1 MIEINLAPGAE
12 PRRSY
17 RAGRTP
23 MRIPQLPA
31 MGGSGAVGLGAAGV
45 LLLLL
50 VGFFFWRL
58 GSQREAL
65 ELRVEQ
71 EVTDSTRFA
80 TTIALINSLQQRQD
94 TIQSKIEV
102 IRSVDQRRYVWPHLL
117 DEIGR
122 SVPEYTWLTEI
133 AVQEDAAPPP
143 APADTTE
150 GALAPPPPPRG
161 PAFTIQGNAG
171 STQALTRLMK
181 NLEASPFI
189 RDVSLVTSEQ
199 VDVEGRTIHRFTV
212 EARYETPDESVIET
226 VPVVIAN

>member
-1 MIEINLAPGAE
+1 
-12 PRRSY
+12 
-17 RAGRTP
+17 
-23 MRIPQLPA
+23 
-31 MGGSGAVGLGAAGV
+31 MGGSGAIGLGAAGV

-58 GSQREAL
+58 GSKREAL
-65 ELRVEQ
+65 ELRVQQ

-80 TTIALINSLQQRQD
+80 TTIALINNLQQRQD

-102 IRSVDQRRYVWPHLL
+102 IRSVDQRRYVWPHIL
-117 DEIGR
+117 DEIAR

-133 AVQEDAAPPP
+133 AVQQEAAPPP
-143 APADTTE
+143 APADTAQD
-150 GALAPPPPPRG
+150 ALTPAPAPRG
-161 PAFTIQGNAG
+161 PGFTIQGNAG

-181 NLEASPFI
+181 NLAASPFI

-199 VDVEGRTIHRFTV
+199 VDVQGRTIHRFTV
-212 EARYETPDESVIET
+212 EARYETPDSSVIET